1 MSYFPEPDSHIRHKA
16 KVVLE
21 SSSYSIK
28 KELEHASGV
37 YTSDLATKKHFIAL
51 KTKVEKLDVNK
62 LINVPTSLNNFLKK

>member
-21 SSSYSIK
+21 SLSYSIK

-37 YTSDLATKKHFIAL
+37 YTSDLATKKYFVAL
-51 KTKVEKLDVNK
+51 KIKLKN
-62 LINVPTSLNNFLKK
+62 